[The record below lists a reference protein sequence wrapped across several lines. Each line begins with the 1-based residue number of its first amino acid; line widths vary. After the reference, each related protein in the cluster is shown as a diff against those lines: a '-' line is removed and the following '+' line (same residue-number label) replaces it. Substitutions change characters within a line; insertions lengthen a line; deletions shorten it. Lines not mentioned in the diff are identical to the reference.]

1 MKKLL
6 LLVMAVVL
14 VGCAGLEKARLGENN
29 RDKLS
34 SLSIGMDRSRVLG
47 EMGKPWKTE
56 AYAKGGST
64 YFVLY
69 YVTSHIPD
77 GKTTDEEMTPLI
89 FKDNKLQGWGNRF
102 FSGLRIRL
110 NLTQ

>member
-1 MKKLL
+1 MF
-6 LLVMAVVL
+6 VAVVL
-14 VGCAGLEKARLGENN
+14 VGCAGLEKARLGKKN

-34 SLSIGMDRSRVLG
+34 SLSIGMERSRVLG

-64 YFVLY
+64 YIVLY

-77 GKTTDEEMTPLI
+77 GKDTDKEMTPLI
-89 FKDNKLQGWGNRF
+89 FKDDKLQGWGNRF